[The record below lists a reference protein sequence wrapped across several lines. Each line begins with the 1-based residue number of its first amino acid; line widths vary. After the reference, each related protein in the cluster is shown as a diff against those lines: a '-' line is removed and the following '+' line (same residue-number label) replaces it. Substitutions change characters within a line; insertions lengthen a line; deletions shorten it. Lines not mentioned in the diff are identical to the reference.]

1 MTMNPEQLLEQLK
14 VSANVRK
21 AKSLDILNSV
31 CREQFERSGKDFS
44 IGLIG
49 RLSEEKGGPATQSI
63 RNKTG
68 NDFKALI
75 SAWANHTGGSVKRQP
90 KQNDNPLYAILE
102 KIPDPAVRAVV
113 GIVLAE
119 NKKLKGEVQL
129 LKRNSGIIIDLRP
142 VEFVPMK
149 DSEVQVLPALT
160 GLTASEIEAL
170 KFSVSEKFL
179 QNEGWN
185 SDASGRILN
194 EKGRVLFKP
203 GFLSAIK
210 KMLSM
215 LQEEGK

>member
-1 MTMNPEQLLEQLK
+1 MNPEQLLEQLK

>member
-1 MTMNPEQLLEQLK
+1 MNPEQLLEQLK

-129 LKRNSGIIIDLRP
+129 LKCNSGIIIDLRP

>member
-1 MTMNPEQLLEQLK
+1 LEQLK

-170 KFSVSEKFL
+170 KFSVCEKFL

-185 SDASGRILN
+185 SVASGRILN
-194 EKGRVLFKP
+194 DKGRVLFKT
-203 GFLSAIK
+203 GFLSAFK